1 MASRQEEKEARRKA
15 RLEQEAKEQRSAARQ
30 KRLQVVLGGVLAVG
44 ILAAVVIALAGGGGG
59 DGGNNG
65 GGGTAE
71 AAKSSGVSLPA
82 QQTADLDAAVK
93 ASGCTL
99 THPADEG
106 RGHDNK
112 KFTEADY
119 KTNPPTSGAHFP
131 QWAQDGVYAP
141 ANTPDLG
148 QLVHTLEHGRI
159 NVQYKPGTDP
169 QLVKKL
175 EAFVAENDGYH
186 MLLYQNP
193 TGMKAQV
200 AATTWVQSLTC
211 AADQTGDKM
220 WDALRTFRD
229 RYIDTGPERV
239 P

>member
-15 RLEQEAKEQRSAARQ
+15 RLEQEAKEQRQASRQ
-30 KRLQVVLGGVLAVG
+30 KRLQFVLGGVLAVG
-44 ILAAVVIALAGGGGG
+44 IVAAVVIVLLGNSGGDDGGGGG
-59 DGGNNG
+59 PQ
-65 GGGTAE
+65 TAS
-71 AAKSSGVSLPA
+71 SSGVTLPA
-82 QQTADLDAAVK
+82 QEVADLQDAVK

-106 RGHDNK
+106 RGHESK
-112 KFTEADY
+112 QFTEADY
-119 KTNPPTSGAHFP
+119 NTNPPTSGAHFP
-131 QWAQDGVYAP
+131 QWAQDGVYEP
-141 ANTPDLG
+141 KNTPDLG

-159 NVQYKPGTDP
+159 NIQYKPGTDP

-193 TGMKAQV
+193 TGMKPQV
-200 AATTWVQSLTC
+200 AATTWTQSLTC
-211 AADQTGDKM
+211 NANQTGDAM

>member
-15 RLEQEAKEQRSAARQ
+15 RLEQEAKEQRQASRQ
-30 KRLQVVLGGVLAVG
+30 KRLQLVLGGVLAVG
-44 ILAAVVIALAGGGGG
+44 IVAAVVIVLVGSGGG
-59 DGGNNG
+59 DGDGPQ
-65 GGGTAE
+65 TAS
-71 AAKSSGVSLPA
+71 SSGVTLPA
-82 QQTADLDAAVK
+82 QQVADLQKAVK

-106 RGHDNK
+106 RGHENK
-112 KFTEADY
+112 QFTKADY

-131 QWAQDGVYAP
+131 QWAQDGVYDSDT
-141 ANTPDLG
+141 TPDLG

-159 NVQYKPGTDP
+159 NIQYKPGTDP
-169 QLVKKL
+169 ELVKKL

-186 MLLYQNP
+186 MLLYQNT
-193 TGMKAQV
+193 TGMEAQV
-200 AATTWVQSLTC
+200 AATTWTQSLTC
-211 AADQTGDKM
+211 DADQTGDKM

>member
-15 RLEQEAKEQRSAARQ
+15 RLEQEAKEQRQASRQ
-30 KRLQVVLGGVLAVG
+30 KRLQFVLGGVLAVG
-44 ILAAVVIALAGGGGG
+44 IVAAVVIVLIGNSGDDGGGGG
-59 DGGNNG
+59 PQ
-65 GGGTAE
+65 TAS
-71 AAKSSGVSLPA
+71 SSGVTLPA
-82 QQTADLDAAVK
+82 QEVADLQAAVK

-106 RGHDNK
+106 RGHESK
-112 KFTEADY
+112 QFTEADY
-119 KTNPPTSGAHFP
+119 NTNPPTSGAHFP
-131 QWAQDGVYAP
+131 QWAQDGVYEP
-141 ANTPDLG
+141 KNTPDLG

-159 NVQYKPGTDP
+159 NIQYKPGTDP
-169 QLVKKL
+169 ELVKKL

-193 TGMKAQV
+193 TGMKPQV
-200 AATTWVQSLTC
+200 AATTWTQSLTC
-211 AADQTGDKM
+211 NANQTGDAM